1 MRSDDMIPASV
12 SKVLDSYQNQPEIKA
27 QGVLPAQLVDA
38 STVERASQ
46 VKMILMS
53 DVLGRVQIIL
63 PANALLDIDRLNRAI
78 GRTLKVLAANDLNAV
93 HSSLKV
99 ADVPAIPDI
108 TGLPALI
115 DKRIADME
123 NVHLDSGCPGKLL
136 RIGKPL
142 FQAMIKNARI
152 EDFAV
157 PVQGIPVNRNEPG
170 QDRAQITS
178 AVQKFTHLRIRQRLE
193 DTLELPPLPQTAQKI
208 IHLRTDPNAGIGDL
222 ADIVESDPS
231 LAAQVVSWA
240 SSSFYAAPGKI
251 KSVHD
256 AIMRVLGYDLVMN
269 LAMGLSLGKT
279 LQLPKAQPEGY
290 MPYWQQ
296 SIWMATATG
305 ALVNA
310 IPREHRPGF
319 GLAYLS
325 GLLHNF
331 GYLVLAHVFP
341 PHFELMC
348 RYIEANPHLD
358 SAYIEHYLL
367 SITREQVGSTLMDI
381 WNMPDEV
388 IAALR
393 HQKNPF
399 FNGMSSDY
407 ANVLFVARTLLI
419 ERGVFG
425 GLVET
430 VPEELYAHLQLDP
443 GTAAE
448 VMDELVAAKEEVLRM
463 AGLLERV

>member
-1 MRSDDMIPASV
+1 
-12 SKVLDSYQNQPEIKA
+12 
-27 QGVLPAQLVDA
+27 LVDEA
-38 STVERASQ
+38 GVERAQQ
-46 VKMILMS
+46 VKMILMHG
-53 DVLGRVQIIL
+53 VLGRVQVIL
-63 PANALLDIDRLNRAI
+63 PANCLLDIDRLNRDL
-78 GRTLKVLAANDLNAV
+78 GRSLRVLPHDELA
-93 HSSLKV
+93 SLRTSLGV
-99 ADVPAIPDI
+99 SVLPALPDM
-108 TGLPALI
+108 TGLPSLVDQRVDA
-115 DKRIADME
+115 ME
-123 NVHLDSGCPGKLL
+123 HVYLDSGHLGQLL
-136 RIGKPL
+136 KVSGSMFKS
-142 FQAMIKNARI
+142 MVKNARVENI
-152 EDFAV
+152 AV
-157 PVQGIPVNRNEPG
+157 PVQGISVNLANPG
-170 QDRAQITS
+170 KDREQITS

-208 IHLRTDPNAGIGDL
+208 IHLRTDPNAGIAEL
-222 ADIVESDPS
+222 ADIVEADPS

-279 LQLPKAQPEGY
+279 LQLPKDQPEGY
-290 MPYWQQ
+290 VPYWQQ

-367 SITREQVGSTLMDI
+367 GITREQVGSTLMDI
-381 WNMPDEV
+381 WNMPEEV
-388 IAALR
+388 IGALR
-393 HQKNPF
+393 QQKNPF
-399 FNGMSSDY
+399 FDGMSSDY
-407 ANVLFVARTLLI
+407 ANLLYVARSHLT
-419 ERGVFG
+419 RHGVLAG
-425 GLVET
+425 PTAT
-430 VPEELYAHLQLDP
+430 VPDELYRALQLDP
-443 GTAAE
+443 DTAE
-448 VMDELVAAKEEVLRM
+448 DVMEDLINSKDEVLQM
-463 AGLLERV
+463 AGLLEKI

>member
-1 MRSDDMIPASV
+1 
-12 SKVLDSYQNQPEIKA
+12 
-27 QGVLPAQLVDA
+27 
-38 STVERASQ
+38 
-46 VKMILMS
+46 MILMH
-53 DVLGRVQIIL
+53 DVLGRVQVIL
-63 PANALLDIDRLNRAI
+63 PANCLLDIDRLNRDL
-78 GRTLKVLAANDLNAV
+78 GRSLKVLPSDDLQDLQHALSV
-93 HSSLKV
+93 TTL
-99 ADVPAIPDI
+99 PAMPDI
-108 TGLPALI
+108 TGLPSLI
-115 DKRIADME
+115 DKRVDDME
-123 NVHLDSGCPGKLL
+123 YMHLESGHRGKML
-136 RIGKPL
+136 RISKPL
-142 FQAMIKNARI
+142 FKAMVKNARI
-152 EDFAV
+152 ESFAV
-157 PVQGIPVNRNEPG
+157 PVQGIQVNISQPAH
-170 QDRAQITS
+170 DREQIAS

-208 IHLRTDPNAGIGDL
+208 IHLRTDPNAGIADL
-222 ADIVESDPS
+222 ADIVEADPS

-279 LQLPKAQPEGY
+279 LQLPKEQPEGY
-290 MPYWQQ
+290 LPYWQQ

-358 SAYIEHYLL
+358 SAYVEHYLL
-367 SITREQVGSTLMDI
+367 GITREQVGSTLMDI
-381 WNMPDEV
+381 WNMPEEV
-388 IAALR
+388 VGALR
-393 HQKNPF
+393 QQKNPF
-399 FNGMSSDY
+399 FDGMSSDY
-407 ANVLFVARTLLI
+407 ANILFVARSHLT
-419 ERGVFG
+419 ERGILSG
-425 GLVET
+425 PSERI
-430 VPEELYAHLQLDP
+430 PEELYKHLQLDP
-443 GTAAE
+443 AIAAE
-448 VMDELVAAKEEVLRM
+448 VMDDLINSKEEVLQM
-463 AGLLERV
+463 AGLLDKA